1 VATKIDKQKRR
12 DLMYRQGDLEE
23 KHCKICPSQEPGTSA
38 NPEKTCGGCP
48 IYSELRNIGN
58 ELNAISV
65 KSRMSNLPLELTA
78 NGFKKMVE
86 SSWILE
92 DIRKHYH
99 LSPFEFN
106 EFINNNRLRKSHKEA
121 KYKNISIK
129 EYTDWIN
136 SGKLETAFCVE
147 NGISRTTLLNFK
159 EYYKIELTNGGESM
173 GKFSVE
179 KYKEY
184 QKQGLKDKE
193 IAKKFG
199 ISIQSIYK
207 YKSENGL
214 SKKHNTS
221 DESPIVEIAPKQV
234 EPNWNEVQ
242 KTVDDYF
249 EKKANTK
256 EERVLAA
263 EVDDSEKL
271 QMQYK
276 IDKLERDVQLHKDTA
291 EKATSELRIYLHDYQ
306 KLEVDFRNSEFKC
319 KNLLAEIE
327 DLKETV
333 QLNHL
338 LMRQQVKFLN
348 RLDNTVAVGE
358 ADHTW
363 R

>member
-1 VATKIDKQKRR
+1 MATKVDKQKRR
-12 DLMYRQGDLEE
+12 GLIYRLGDLEQR
-23 KHCKICPSQEPGTSA
+23 HCKNCPNHDPGA
-38 NPEKTCGGCP
+38 NRNPEKVCGGCP

-65 KSRMSNLPLELTA
+65 NSRKSNLPLELTA
-78 NGFKKMVE
+78 SGLKKMIE
-86 SSWILE
+86 NGWMLE
-92 DIRKHYH
+92 DIRKHYD

-106 EFINNNRLRKSHKEA
+106 EFVNNNRLRKSHDEA
-121 KYKNISIK
+121 KYKNISVK
-129 EYTDWIN
+129 DFKDWMD
-136 SGKLETAFCVE
+136 SGKLETAFCE
-147 NGISRTTLLNFK
+147 HHEISRTTLLNFK
-159 EYYKIELTNGGESM
+159 AYNKLELANGGKRV

-179 KYKEY
+179 KYKDY

-193 IAKKFG
+193 IAGKMGITTQSLYKF
-199 ISIQSIYK
+199 
-207 YKSENGL
+207 KSENGI
-214 SKKHNTS
+214 SKKHKANN
-221 DESPIVEIAPKQV
+221 ESPIVEKATL
-234 EPNWNEVQ
+234 
-242 KTVDDYF
+242 KT
-249 EKKANTK
+249 ENII
-256 EERVLAA
+256 AA
-263 EVDDSEKL
+263 EVDESEKL

-276 IDKLERDVQLHKDTA
+276 IEKLERDVQLHKDTA

-358 ADHTW
+358 ADYTW
-363 R
+363 K